1 MANIEHVQ
9 LKHKEITDRFRDS
22 EGLFNG
28 DYCFGNLF
36 AWGGVLNTHLCFEGD
51 MYTAVAEISD
61 NRLLIGYPI
70 GEGDKKTLV
79 RELAKYAEEHGRTP
93 VVGLVP
99 GCLIEKAS
107 RDLEGV
113 VTFKRRRNS
122 DDYVYLTEKLIDLS
136 GDELHSKKNMLN
148 SFLKNDF
155 VYEEID
161 QNNITRAKAFCLEK
175 CYTPDEGLVTE
186 RFFDN
191 FTALDLKG
199 AVLKIGGEIV
209 AATVGECRRDTVII
223 HTEKAEKD
231 VRGAY
236 AAINN
241 LFLKNTMSHTRY
253 VNREDDMGLE
263 NLRKAK
269 LSYKPEFMIEKYM
282 GYFE

>member
-9 LKHKEITDRFRDS
+9 LKHKELTNRFRDS
-22 EGLFNG
+22 ECLFNG

-36 AWGGVLNTHLCFEGD
+36 AWGGVFNTHICLEGN
-51 MYTAVAEISD
+51 MYTAVAEIEN

-79 RELAKYAEEHGRTP
+79 RSLARYATDHGRTP

-107 RDLEGV
+107 SELEGV
-113 VTFKRRRNS
+113 VTFRRKPDS
-122 DDYVYLTEKLIDLS
+122 DDYVYLTKKLIDLS

-148 SFLKNDF
+148 SFLKNEF
-155 VYEEID
+155 VYEEIHRG
-161 QNNITRAKAFCLEK
+161 NISEAKEFSLEK
-175 CYTPDEGLVTE
+175 CYTPDERVVTE

-191 FTALDLKG
+191 FTALELKG
-199 AVLKIGGEIV
+199 AVLKIEGKIV
-209 AATVGECRRDTVII
+209 AATIGECRGSTVII

-241 LFLKNTMSHTRY
+241 LFLKNSMSHTVY

>member
-9 LKHKEITDRFRDS
+9 LKHIEITDRFRDS
-22 EGLFNG
+22 ECLFNG

-36 AWGGVLNTHLCFEGD
+36 AWGGVFNTHLCFEGD
-51 MYTAVAEISD
+51 MYTAVAEISN

-70 GEGDKKTLV
+70 GTGDKKTLV
-79 RELAKYAEEHGRTP
+79 KNLAKYAVDHGRTP

-113 VTFKRRRNS
+113 VTFKRERNS

-155 VYEEID
+155 IYEEI
-161 QNNITRAKAFCLEK
+161 NRENILQAKVFCLEK
-175 CYTPDEGLVTE
+175 CFTADEKVVTE

-191 FTALDLKG
+191 FKALDLNG
-199 AVLKIGGEIV
+199 AVLKIQGQIV
-209 AATVGECRRDTVII
+209 AATVGECRENTVII

-241 LFLKNTMSHTRY
+241 LFLKNSMSHTVY

-269 LSYKPEFMIEKYM
+269 LSYKPEFMIEKYI
-282 GYFE
+282 GCFE